1 MFYLKP
7 NSTRIT
13 LRCVQNTRLDS
24 VRSHTHLT
32 RSYLDVCPDAPRVS
46 VAEKEAANE
55 ETTAPGLRGLA
66 GQLSCGHRNMCSR
79 TDERPCAAAPHLRAV
94 ASESTLALPSSA
106 SGTPASTPAFDK
118 CTLAPCVGLRTAG
131 RGVPKVN
138 ESPWRSLL
146 PSDGS
151 RREALLVVCRRGR
164 AFSRATDR
172 PPPATAAVLRLALAL
187 ALDADGAASP
197 TPGWACSAA
206 ERLRGAGVTMGPRA
220 LPSSN
225 AWHGE
230 GDHASGG
237 DSMPRL
243 LLPDA
248 LAGLG

>member
-1 MFYLKP
+1 MYHVTCEYSETQNRVLTLTELSTTTLKP
-7 NSTRIT
+7 YTGVAT
-13 LRCVQNTRLDS
+13 T
-24 VRSHTHLT
+24 SHTHLT

-46 VAEKEAANE
+46 VAQKEAANV
-55 ETTAPGLRGLA
+55 GA
-66 GQLSCGHRNMCSR
+66 GATRASWPQLSCGHRNMCSR

-94 ASESTLALPSSA
+94 ASESTLAFLSSA
-106 SGTPASTPAFDK
+106 SGTPASTLAFDK

-138 ESPWRSLL
+138 ESPWRNLL

-197 TPGWACSAA
+197 APGWACSAA
-206 ERLRGAGVTMGPRA
+206 ERLRGAGVTVGPRA

-225 AWHGE
+225 A
-230 GDHASGG
+230 
-237 DSMPRL
+237 
-243 LLPDA
+243 
-248 LAGLG
+248 